1 MNIMRSF
8 LFYSTNIIS
17 MKKVMGS
24 KSRSA
29 IVIAM
34 LFVIFI
40 IDNSCTKDNT
50 ADLNG
55 NGGTKKITASKGGA
69 GTSEVVIQGM
79 SFSPETL
86 TVASGTT
93 ITWTNEDNSPNIVTS
108 EDGMF
113 GGVISSNGT
122 YSYTFSSVGNY
133 KYFNRVHPSSAG
145 NIIVN

>member
-1 MNIMRSF
+1 
-8 LFYSTNIIS
+8 
-17 MKKVMGS
+17 MKKLIGS
-24 KSRSA
+24 ISRSA

-55 NGGTKKITASKGGA
+55 SGGTKKITAPKGGA
-69 GTSEVVIQGM
+69 GISEVVIQGM

-93 ITWTNEDNSPNIVTS
+93 VTWTNEDNSPNIVTS

-113 GGVISSNGT
+113 GGVIRSNGT
-122 YSYTFSSVGNY
+122 YSYTFSTVGNY
-133 KYFNRVHPSSAG
+133 KYFNRVLTSMTG
-145 NIIVN
+145 NIVVN